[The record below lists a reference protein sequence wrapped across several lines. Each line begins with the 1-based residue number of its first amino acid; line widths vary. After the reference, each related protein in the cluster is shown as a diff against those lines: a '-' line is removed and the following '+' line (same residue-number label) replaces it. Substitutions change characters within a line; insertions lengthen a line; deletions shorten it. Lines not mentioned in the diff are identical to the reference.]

1 MAKIHID
8 AGGKILAWIIRITG
22 KTLRWDIRD
31 EAGVFDKS
39 RPGWIWSFWHNRMF
53 LIPWMHEKWF
63 SHIPGTMLTSPSRDG
78 RTIAEICESFGIEG
92 ERGSSSSPEKGMSA
106 LIALA
111 KKSRQ
116 GYEIGITPDGP
127 RGPLH
132 RLQPGIIK
140 LAQITG
146 TPIIPVHMQ
155 FSHSIQLDTWDKFL
169 LPLPFATVRLV
180 FDKPHHIPRRM
191 TEEEFEQQRLALE
204 EVMNDGSG
212 VHWR

>member
-1 MAKIHID
+1 MAQIHID
-8 AGGKILAWIIRITG
+8 AGGRILAWIIRTIG

-31 EAGVFDKS
+31 DAGVFDES
-39 RPGWIWSFWHNRMF
+39 RRGWIWSFWHNRMF
-53 LIPWMHEKWF
+53 LVPWMHEKWF
-63 SHIPGTMLTSPSRDG
+63 AHIPGTMLTSPSRDG
-78 RTIAEICESFGIEG
+78 RTIAEICESFGIEA

-111 KKSRQ
+111 KKSRE

-127 RGPLH
+127 RGPPH
-132 RLQPGIIK
+132 RVQPGIIK

-146 TPIIPVHMQ
+146 TPIIPVHMH

-180 FDKPHHIPRRM
+180 FDKPHHIPRRL
-191 TEEEFEQQRLALE
+191 TEEEFEERRLALE
-204 EVMNDGSG
+204 EVMNAGSG
-212 VHWR
+212 VCWR